1 MLFNLTDPMDC
12 AVVSTYL
19 AHERRNGKTVGLA
32 SGSFDLAHF
41 QHVLFLARCRRMCD
55 VLIVGVDSD
64 ELVRERKGEGRPI
77 IYDSRRVVMVD
88 ALKPVTFAF
97 IMGSIEDFGVVAKL
111 TNPDTIFKNDAFLG
125 REQEVIGREYAGR
138 IVIVRDVVEHS
149 STTEIARAAAQLV
162 GSLRGISSGGQGSS

>member
-1 MLFNLTDPMDC
+1 MIFNLTDPMDC
-12 AVVSTYL
+12 AVVSAYL
-19 AHERRNGKTVGLA
+19 THERRNGKTVGLA

-88 ALKPVTFAF
+88 ALKPVAFAF
-97 IMGSIEDFGVVAKL
+97 IMGSVRDFARASEL
-111 TNPDTIFKNDAFLG
+111 IRPESIFKNDAFAG
-125 REQEVIGREYAGR
+125 RESEILGKESAGQ

-149 STTEIARAAAQLV
+149 STTEIVKAVARL
-162 GSLRGISSGGQGSS
+162 GGKPSDCPGGE